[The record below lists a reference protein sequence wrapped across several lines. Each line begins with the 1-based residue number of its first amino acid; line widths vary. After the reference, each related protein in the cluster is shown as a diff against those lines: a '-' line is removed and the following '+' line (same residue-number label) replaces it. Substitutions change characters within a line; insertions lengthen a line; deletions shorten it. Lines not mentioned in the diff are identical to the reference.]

1 MSSNRL
7 GDAMTGLYN
16 LFTASPALS
25 GVTVTLGLSPT
36 AAMDSEFVIVGHD
49 GTLDADGSL
58 QETSEA
64 GTFTM
69 SFVTQGLP
77 PLQEETGIVR
87 VVAVSQTGDTGDLSG
102 RITEAERLLAACT
115 DAVANQKVSDIV
127 FDTGTPGR
135 LFTRQAGQG
144 CVAMFAFSV
153 GYSAPW

>member
-16 LFTASPALS
+16 LFTASSALS
-25 GVTVTLGLSPT
+25 GITVTLGLTPT
-36 AAMDSEFVIVGHD
+36 ASQDSEFVIIGHD
-49 GTLDADGSL
+49 GTLDPDGSL

-69 SFVTQGLP
+69 TFVTQAVP
-77 PLQEETGIVR
+77 PLQEETGLIR

-115 DAVANQKVSDIV
+115 DALANQKVNDII
-127 FDTGTPGR
+127 FDTATPGR

>member
-16 LFTASPALS
+16 LFTGSSNLT
-25 GVTVTLGLSPT
+25 GITVSLGLTPT

-69 SFVTQGLP
+69 TFVTQAVP
-77 PLQEETGIVR
+77 PLQEETGLVR
-87 VVAVSQTGDTGDLSG
+87 VVAVSQTGDTSDLPG

-115 DAVANQKVSDIV
+115 DAVANQKVSDII
-127 FDTGTPGR
+127 FDTATPGR
-135 LFTRQAGQG
+135 LYTRQGGQG
-144 CVAMFAFSV
+144 CVAMFAFTIS
-153 GYSAPW
+153 YTAPW